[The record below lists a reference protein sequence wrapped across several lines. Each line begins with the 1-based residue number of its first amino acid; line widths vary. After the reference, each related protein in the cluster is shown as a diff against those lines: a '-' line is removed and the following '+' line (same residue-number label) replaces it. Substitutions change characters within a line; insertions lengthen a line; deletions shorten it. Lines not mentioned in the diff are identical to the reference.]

1 MWNLGPSFAYRVR
14 GGKRVTAVVVDP
26 RAALPDTDRT
36 NNRLR

>member
-1 MWNLGPSFAYRVR
+1 VR

-26 RAALPDTDRT
+26 RNVLPDTDRG